1 MLDLLGGPN
10 PKFYSYFVETERWF
24 VRLVEIE
31 ESLGEMGQLRKNY
44 KSGYDSR
51 YFIPRSVG
59 AHIEDDHIPFMK
71 LGNRQLLNHID
82 NHPIN
87 LYLYL

>member
-1 MLDLLGGPN
+1 MLLDLLGAPD

-31 ESLGEMGQLRKNY
+31 GSLGEMGQLKKDSR
-44 KSGYDSR
+44 SEYDSR

-59 AHIEDDHIPFMK
+59 SHIEDDHLPFMK
-71 LGNRQLLNHID
+71 LGD
-82 NHPIN
+82 
-87 LYLYL
+87 